1 MKLNAREDVDVPQ
14 ERAFRALA
22 AFDHWERAA
31 LRKGAS
37 VLRTDSLAEAAPG
50 MTWQIGFV
58 WRGRPRSLTVQL
70 TECDAPQTL
79 RFEGTSPSFH
89 GWMVIEV
96 LRMGARRSRLA
107 LTVEV
112 KPRTLAARLFLQSA
126 RLARGRIK
134 ARLDLR
140 MQQLAAAIVSRPPRD

>member
-1 MKLNAREDVDVPQ
+1 MRLSGREDIDVPQ

-37 VLRTDSLAEAAPG
+37 VLRTDTLAEAAPG
-50 MTWQIGFV
+50 MTWQVGFV
-58 WRGRPRSLTVQL
+58 WRGRPRTLTVKL
-70 TECDAPQTL
+70 TEFDAPQTL
-79 RFEGTSPSFH
+79 RFEGISPSFQ
-89 GWMVIEV
+89 GWMAIEV
-96 LRMGARRSRLA
+96 VRMGARRSRLA
-107 LTVEV
+107 LTIEV

-126 RLARGRIK
+126 RLARGRIT

-140 MQQLAAAIVSRPPRD
+140 MKQLAAAIVSRPFQG